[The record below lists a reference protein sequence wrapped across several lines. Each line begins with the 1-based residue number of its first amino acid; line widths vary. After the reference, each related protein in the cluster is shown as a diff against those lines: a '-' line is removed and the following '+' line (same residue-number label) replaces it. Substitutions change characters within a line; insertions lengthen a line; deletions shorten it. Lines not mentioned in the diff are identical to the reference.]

1 MYQDGRSSSST
12 AASSSAHAVVVWEW
26 ENRQGRW
33 RPYSPAVS
41 QHLERAYCKKLTR
54 VFLNDADPS
63 LDRYYINLKTS
74 TQCTEDG
81 DETHV
86 VRRMFYPPIS
96 PAGRGAKWEWAGD
109 TDDWHTYDMEVQCLI
124 EESWARGEQEI
135 DVSKTYLGFPY
146 IINFCTLTQVRCCT
160 GYVRPIRRVLQ
171 APYPLVK
178 VSWDELHSIVSRWP
192 AIVCN
197 NNNNNNSNNNN
208 TMSKTSSS
216 SSSTKTSSSNKKQ
229 SSSGNPK
236 KNGKKNKNGEHG
248 SSNLA
253 RVILSNF
260 NIFGHHNKQNVEPE
274 QQLQHQERQSQ
285 RQQQQQLQQ
294 SSHGASHEKRPV
306 LQQQRQHNNN
316 ASNQQTLRRG
326 ASSGSWDHHHH
337 HHHQHQLQSS
347 SSSSMLDV
355 DSSST
360 KSGRRPSV
368 DTVSTYLSHEAAQ
381 SGLNLLDTS
390 LGSVNGG
397 GSEDSVF
404 VRPSHQQR
412 LSDEPPCDIAIAQ
425 QESSC
430 NNAVVGVDAASDVIS
445 HYVKVVE
452 SDGGDS
458 CPICLGQAEPLTVEL
473 TRCRHRLH
481 LACLNAML
489 SSQRPPCMYIQCPVC
504 RMIYGEKRGNQP
516 HGLMNWTTL
525 NRSLPGYPNC
535 KTIQIT
541 YDIPSGIQGAEHP
554 HPGQTYYAVGF
565 PRTCYLPDSELGR
578 RVLRLLQVAFERRLV
593 FTVGRSVTTGREDVV
608 TWNGIH
614 HKTELGPAQSGHG
627 YPDAKYLERTLG
639 ELAAHG
645 VTDSLQ
651 LLYSSAASDRLYQEL
666 A

>member
-1 MYQDGRSSSST
+1 MYQDGRSSSS
-12 AASSSAHAVVVWEW
+12 SSSAHAVVVWEW

-33 RPYSPAVS
+33 RPYSPPVS

-63 LDRYYINLKTS
+63 LDSQYCDRYYINLKTS

-197 NNNNNNSNNNN
+197 NNNNNNNNN
-208 TMSKTSSS
+208 TISKTSSS

-274 QQLQHQERQSQ
+274 PQLQHQERQPQ
-285 RQQQQQLQQ
+285 RQQHQLQQ
-294 SSHGASHEKRPV
+294 TNGASIEKRPV
-306 LQQQRQHNNN
+306 LQQQRHNNNSNN
-316 ASNQQTLRRG
+316 ASNHQTTLRRG
-326 ASSGSWDHHHH
+326 ASSGSWDQ
-337 HHHQHQLQSS
+337 HQHQHHHLQSS

-381 SGLNLLDTS
+381 PGLNLLDTS
-390 LGSVNGG
+390 LGSGA

-404 VRPSHQQR
+404 VRPSPHL
-412 LSDEPPCDIAIAQ
+412 LSDELPARNVVV
-425 QESSC
+425 QES
-430 NNAVVGVDAASDVIS
+430 NAVVGVDAASDVIS

-458 CPICLGQAEPLTVEL
+458 CPICLGQPEPLTVEL

-578 RVLRLLQVAFERRLV
+578 RLLRLLQVAFERRLV

-614 HKTELGPAQSGHG
+614 HKTELGPSTSGHG

-645 VTDSLQ
+645 VSDSL
-651 LLYSSAASDRLYQEL
+651 LLYSSTAASDRLYQEL